1 MATRTQAQAPARYE
15 IWNVHS
21 NHVSLVVNMRDHY
34 AIPFTVEVRRRREVG
49 NDRSGSPHDCRRRT
63 GSSTASSRPICC
75 RRLRHH
81 DRTVRDVQAAALPV
95 GG

>member
-34 AIPFTVEVRRRREVG
+34 AIPFTVKSARRREVG
-49 NDRSGSPHDCRRRT
+49 NDRSGSPHDCRRRS
-63 GSSTASSRPICC
+63 GIEYGKLEAYLLSEIEAP
-75 RRLRHH
+75 
-81 DRTVRDVQAAALPV
+81 
-95 GG
+95 